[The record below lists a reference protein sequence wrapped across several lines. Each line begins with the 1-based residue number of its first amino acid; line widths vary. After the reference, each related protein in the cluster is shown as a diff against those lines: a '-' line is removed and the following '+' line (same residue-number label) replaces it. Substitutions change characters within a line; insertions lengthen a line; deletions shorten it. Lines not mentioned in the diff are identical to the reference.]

1 MSDSIVYE
9 HKSIESNNSDGFT
22 PAHRLVKFNG
32 QTISITLDKKNKE
45 CLIIKNLDTQKTIEK
60 FILTEANK
68 YKFFQDLVVFMYSDT
83 ILWIGL
89 NGWEYG
95 IWIYDLSTENLINHF
110 TKRMQYCIQPL
121 GQKYFL
127 IRDYQFLSRP
137 RVFAWDKLLQLDY
150 LTNQSDCFGC
160 KDINIP
166 PIYKFSEE
174 FQLFPLD
181 WSSSSIKKFNSIAF
195 VQTNK
200 NTGQLDFLDGNF
212 LLVVSLNILDI
223 FPNYQPIE
231 SSENYNPKTQIY
243 KQIQVNANCLLYL
256 EYAEPYVLCSSPAYT
271 NIYCWDF
278 TANTQVKFSNY
289 GVIPRIHS
297 AIPFRDFNNKVK
309 HILYVTPAN
318 DVWSKVYESIG

>member
-9 HKSIESNNSDGFT
+9 HDAIELNNSGGFAT
-22 PAHRLVKFNG
+22 AHRLVKFNG
-32 QTISITLDKKNKE
+32 QVISVTIQNKD
-45 CLIIKNLDTQKTIEK
+45 CLIIKNLDLQKTIGN
-60 FILTEANK
+60 FILTGEDT
-68 YKFFQDLVVFMYSDT
+68 YKTLLSLELFMYSDT

-89 NGWEYG
+89 NGWEYSA
-95 IWIYDLSTENLINHF
+95 WIYNLSTENLIKHF
-110 TKRMQYCIQPL
+110 TKKIQFRIQPL

-127 IRDYQFLSRP
+127 IRDHMFSSRP

-150 LTNQSDCFGC
+150 LTNQSNYSAYYDL
-160 KDINIP
+160 NIP

-181 WSSSSIKKFNSIAF
+181 WSSSSIEKFNSIAF

-200 NTGQLDFLDGNF
+200 NTGQLDFLDKNF

-223 FPNYQPIE
+223 FPDYQPIE
-231 SSENYNPKTQIY
+231 SSENYNVNTRIY

-256 EYAEPYVLCSSPAYT
+256 EYAEPYVLGSSPAYT

-278 TANTQVKFSNY
+278 TANAQIKFSNY
-289 GVIPRIHS
+289 GVIPRIHTG
-297 AIPFRDFNNKVK
+297 IPFRDSNNKVK
-309 HILYVTPAN
+309 HILYVTTAN